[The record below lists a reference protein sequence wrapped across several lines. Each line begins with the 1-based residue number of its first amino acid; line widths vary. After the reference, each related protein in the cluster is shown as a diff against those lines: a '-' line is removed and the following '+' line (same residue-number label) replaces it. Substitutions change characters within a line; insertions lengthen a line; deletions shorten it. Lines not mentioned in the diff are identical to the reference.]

1 LLLETARLLIRSFKK
16 EDYDPL
22 CLMMKDKE
30 VMATTGFRT
39 EQPDEKIKS
48 YLEKWIVEGEDTLG
62 VWAIEE
68 KSASTLVG
76 WIMLKKVLNA
86 DPELGYMIQKKDW
99 GKGYATEACIAMIA
113 YGRSLQLNRIVAST
127 DPSNKSSIRVL
138 EKVGMTRKEAIN
150 GEITQFE
157 KVFNEKN

>member
-1 LLLETARLLIRSFKK
+1 
-16 EDYDPL
+16 
-22 CLMMKDKE
+22 
-30 VMATTGFRT
+30 
-39 EQPDEKIKS
+39 
-48 YLEKWIVEGEDTLG
+48 
-62 VWAIEE
+62 
-68 KSASTLVG
+68 
-76 WIMLKKVLNA
+76 MLKKVLNA

-99 GKGYATEACIAMIA
+99 GKGYATEACTAMIA